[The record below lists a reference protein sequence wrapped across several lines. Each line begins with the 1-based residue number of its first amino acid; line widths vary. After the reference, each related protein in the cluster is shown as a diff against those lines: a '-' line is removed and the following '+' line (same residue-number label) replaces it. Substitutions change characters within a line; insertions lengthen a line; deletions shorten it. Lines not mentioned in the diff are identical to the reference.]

1 MKINRFLS
9 AALALLITA
18 GTGTSLA
25 SVAGPESKRLA
36 KAKDL
41 IAEEQWG
48 RAVEEL
54 RAAVADEKETRK
66 DEALYWLAHSLNQA
80 GDSATALTT
89 IRALERTYPT
99 SMWVRLAGAMR
110 LEMAMKMG
118 RSDILWMTA
127 APPPPPAP
135 PVPAP
140 TPRPASTTRTPTA
153 VPAPPAP
160 APPSTPTPTPRPS
173 DPAKPPAPP
182 APAHPAPP
190 PGFTWQAMPAAPTM
204 WLPEHYQP
212 DSELRVQALWHL
224 MRTDAP
230 KVIPILKE
238 IALEGDNPGTAGRAV
253 FVLAQS
259 GSPEAR
265 ETVVQVARTGSTP
278 VRVAAVRELGRFG
291 GPDMSSVLL
300 TVYSTSEEPVK
311 LQVVRTLGE
320 RSARTALLRI
330 VETEVDRDLRTRAIL
345 TLGQAGGAAQL
356 RDLYAKARPEWKRP
370 IIVGLF
376 NARAEVELIRVA
388 DIERDQLLRQEALN
402 HLRLLGTPGAKAYLE
417 KVSKR

>member
-1 MKINRFLS
+1 MKTTRILG
-9 AALALLITA
+9 AALALLMTA
-18 GTGTSLA
+18 GSGSSLA

-54 RAAVADEKETRK
+54 RAAVVDQTETRK

-80 GDSATALTT
+80 GDSGTALTT
-89 IRALERTYPT
+89 IRTLERTYPT
-99 SMWVRLAGAMR
+99 SMWVKLAGAMR
-110 LEMAMKMG
+110 LEMAMKLG
-118 RSDILWMTA
+118 RSDVLWMAA
-127 APPPPPAP
+127 APPPPLPPAPPAP

-140 TPRPASTTRTPTA
+140 TPRPASTPRTPKA
-153 VPAPPAP
+153 APAPPVP
-160 APPSTPTPTPRPS
+160 TPPSTPTAPS
-173 DPAKPPAPP
+173 APAAPAPP
-182 APAHPAPP
+182 A
-190 PGFTWQAMPAAPTM
+190 GFTWQSMPAPPTM
-204 WLPEHYQP
+204 WWPEHYQP

-224 MRTDAP
+224 TRTDAP

-259 GSPEAR
+259 ERPEAR

-291 GPDMSSVLL
+291 GPEMSTILL
-300 TVYSTSEEPVK
+300 TVYSSSEEPVK
-311 LQVVRTLGE
+311 LQVVRSLGE
-320 RSARTALLRI
+320 RSARTELLHI
-330 VETEVDRDLRTRAIL
+330 AETEVDRDLRTRAIL

-356 RDLYAKARPEWKRP
+356 RDLYTKARPEWKRP
-370 IIVGLF
+370 ILIGLF
-376 NARAEVELIRVA
+376 NARAEAELIRVA

-402 HLRLLGTPGAKAYLE
+402 HLRLLGTPGAKVYLE

>member
-1 MKINRFLS
+1 MNTKRILC
-9 AALALLITA
+9 AAFALLITA
-18 GTGTSLA
+18 GIGTSQA
-25 SVAGPESKRLA
+25 STAAPESQRLA

-54 RAAVADEKETRK
+54 RAALADQKETRK
-66 DEALYWLAHSLNQA
+66 DEALYWLAHSLNQS

-99 SMWVRLAGAMR
+99 SMWVKLAGAMR
-110 LEMAMKMG
+110 LEMAMKLG
-118 RSDILWMTA
+118 RSDVLWMTA
-127 APPPPPAP
+127 TPPH
-135 PVPAP
+135 
-140 TPRPASTTRTPTA
+140 
-153 VPAPPAP
+153 
-160 APPSTPTPTPRPS
+160 
-173 DPAKPPAPP
+173 PPAPP
-182 APAHPAPP
+182 APMPAPVPSGTRTPPVPPAPRPSPAPP
-190 PGFTWQAMPAAPTM
+190 APPSPSAPAPPAAPAAPPSGFTWQM

-265 ETVVQVARTGSTP
+265 ETVVQVARTGPTP

-291 GPDMSSVLL
+291 GPELSNILL

-311 LQVVRTLGE
+311 LQVVRSLGE
-320 RSARTALLRI
+320 RSERSALLRI
-330 VETEVDRDLRTRAIL
+330 AETEADRDLRNRAIL

-356 RDLYAKARPEWKRP
+356 RELYARARPEWKRP

-376 NARAEVELIRVA
+376 NARAEAELIRVA
-388 DIERDQLLRQEALN
+388 DVEPDQALRQEALT

>member
-1 MKINRFLS
+1 MNTKKILCAVF
-9 AALALLITA
+9 ALLITA
-18 GTGTSLA
+18 GVGTPEA
-25 SVAGPESKRLA
+25 SAAAPESQRLA

-41 IAEEQWG
+41 IAEEQWS

-54 RAAVADEKETRK
+54 RAALADQKETRK
-66 DEALYWLAHSLNQA
+66 DEALYWLAHSLNQS

-89 IRALERTYPT
+89 IRTLERTYPS
-99 SMWVRLAGAMR
+99 SMWVKLAGALR
-110 LEMAMKMG
+110 LEMAMKLG
-118 RSDILWMTA
+118 RSDVLWMTVT
-127 APPPPPAP
+127 PPHPPAP
-135 PVPAP
+135 PTPPSPKPAPVPAGTWTPPTPSAPRAAP
-140 TPRPASTTRTPTA
+140 TP
-153 VPAPPAP
+153 P
-160 APPSTPTPTPRPS
+160 APPSPSTPT
-173 DPAKPPAPP
+173 PPAPP
-182 APAHPAPP
+182 APPS
-190 PGFTWQAMPAAPTM
+190 GFTWQM

-238 IALEGDNPGTAGRAV
+238 IALERDNPGTAGRAV

-259 GSPEAR
+259 GRPEAR
-265 ETVVQVARTGSTP
+265 DTVVQVAQTGPTP

-291 GPDMSSVLL
+291 GPELSKILL

-311 LQVVRTLGE
+311 LQVVRSLGE
-320 RSARTALLRI
+320 RAERTALLRI
-330 VETEVDRDLRTRAIL
+330 AETEVDVDLRNRAIL

-356 RDLYAKARPEWKRP
+356 RELYSRAQPEWKRP

-376 NARAEVELIRVA
+376 NARAEAELIRVA
-388 DIERDQLLRQEALN
+388 DVERDQALRQEALT

>member
-1 MKINRFLS
+1 MKTNRILC
-9 AALALLITA
+9 AALALLVTA
-18 GTGTSLA
+18 GSGSSLA

-48 RAVEEL
+48 RAVQEL
-54 RAAVADEKETRK
+54 RAAVADQTETRK
-66 DEALYWLAHSLNQA
+66 DEALYWLAHSLNQG
-80 GDSATALTT
+80 GDSGTALTT
-89 IRALERTYPT
+89 IRELERTYPT
-99 SMWVRLAGAMR
+99 SMWVKLAGAMR
-110 LEMAMKMG
+110 LEMAMKLG
-118 RSDILWMTA
+118 RSDVLWMAA

-140 TPRPASTTRTPTA
+140 TPRPASTPRTPKAAPAPA
-153 VPAPPAP
+153 VPAPPSSPTAPP
-160 APPSTPTPTPRPS
+160 APS
-173 DPAKPPAPP
+173 PPAPP
-182 APAHPAPP
+182 A
-190 PGFTWQAMPAAPTM
+190 GFTWQSMPAAPTM
-204 WLPEHYQP
+204 WWPEHYQP

-259 GSPEAR
+259 GRPEAR

-291 GPDMSSVLL
+291 GPEMSTVLL
-300 TVYSTSEEPVK
+300 TVYSSSEEAVK
-311 LQVVRTLGE
+311 RQVVRSLGE
-320 RSARTALLRI
+320 RSARTELLHI
-330 VETEVDRDLRTRAIL
+330 AETEVDRDLRTRAIL

-356 RDLYAKARPEWKRP
+356 RDLYTKARPEWKRP

-376 NARAEVELIRVA
+376 NARAEAELIRVA